1 MSRLTD
7 VGRQLVTYP
16 TGVLG
21 RNRPWYFLNVLD
33 LVNGPRT
40 LADAVR
46 DRVVMITGASSGIG
60 HDTALK
66 IGAAGGI
73 AVLVARGVEKLEE
86 TQRTIVDAGGRA
98 FVHPC
103 DLSDLDDIE
112 RMTKVVLADH
122 GGVDVLVNNAGRSIR
137 RSVELSY
144 DRMHDYERTMQ
155 LNYFGPVR
163 LILSV
168 LPGMRK
174 RKAGHIVNISSAG
187 VQSKVPRFSGYVASK
202 AALDAFSDCVAGEV
216 HHDGVRF
223 TTVFMP
229 LVRTPMIA
237 PTTIYR
243 RFPAMTPAEAAGMV
257 CDAIVHRPR
266 RLGTPVGNLAT
277 LGNAVSPRSMDAV
290 RNAAYRL
297 FPDSRAARG
306 DPAAEPREPEDVSV
320 AAQVFG
326 RLGRGVHW

>member
-1 MSRLTD
+1 MAKD
-7 VGRQLVTYP
+7 V
-16 TGVLG
+16 
-21 RNRPWYFLNVLD
+21 
-33 LVNGPRT
+33 
-40 LADAVR
+40 
-46 DRVVMITGASSGIG
+46 
-60 HDTALK
+60 
-66 IGAAGGI
+66 
-73 AVLVARGVEKLEE
+73 
-86 TQRTIVDAGGRA
+86 
-98 FVHPC
+98 
-103 DLSDLDDIE
+103 LSE
-112 RMTKVVLADH
+112 H
-122 GGVDVLVNNAGRSIR
+122 GCVDVLVNNAGRSIR

-144 DRMHDYERTMQ
+144 ERMHDYQRTMQ
-155 LNYFGPVR
+155 INYFGPVR
-163 LILSV
+163 LMLSL
-168 LPGMRK
+168 LPTMRA
-174 RKAGHIVNISSAG
+174 RRWGHIVNISSAG

-243 RFPAMTPAEAAGMV
+243 RLPAMSSREAADMV
-257 CDAIVHRPR
+257 CDAIIHRPR

-297 FPDSRAARG
+297 FPDSQAAGG
-306 DPAAEPREPEDVSV
+306 DTPTGGGEEVS
-320 AAQVFG
+320 ALAQVFG

>member
-1 MSRLTD
+1 MNLLD
-7 VGRQLVTYP
+7 V
-16 TGVLG
+16 
-21 RNRPWYFLNVLD
+21 
-33 LVNGPRT
+33 VNGPRT
-40 LADAVR
+40 LEDAVGG
-46 DRVVMITGASSGIG
+46 RVVMITGASSGIG
-60 HDTALK
+60 RDTARRV
-66 IGAAGGI
+66 GAAG
-73 AVLVARGVEKLEE
+73 ATTLLVARGVDKLDETRREIEE
-86 TQRTIVDAGGRA
+86 GGGTA
-98 FVHPC
+98 FVYPC
-103 DLSDLDDIE
+103 DLADLADIE
-112 RMTKVVLADH
+112 RMAKDVLGEH
-122 GGVDVLVNNAGRSIR
+122 ECVDVLVNNAGRSIR

-144 DRMHDYERTMQ
+144 DRIHDYQRTMQ
-155 LNYFGPVR
+155 INYFGPVR
-163 LILSV
+163 LILSL
-168 LPGMRK
+168 LPAMRA
-174 RKAGHIVNISSAG
+174 RQSGHIVNISSAG

-237 PTTIYR
+237 PTAIYR
-243 RFPAMTPAEAAGMV
+243 RLPAMTSREAAAMV

-297 FPDSRAARG
+297 FPDSQAARG
-306 DPAAEPREPEDVSV
+306 EDVPGDAQEVSV
-320 AAQVFG
+320 LAQVFG

>member
-1 MSRLTD
+1 MSRITD
-7 VGRQLVTYP
+7 VGRQLVNYP

-21 RNRPWYFLNVLD
+21 RNRPWYFMNLLD

-40 LADAVR
+40 LEDAVR
-46 DRVVMITGASSGIG
+46 RRVVMITGASSGIG
-60 HDTALK
+60 HDTAVRLG
-66 IGAAGGI
+66 GAG
-73 AVLVARGVEKLEE
+73 AVTLLVARGVDKLEATKHSIAE
-86 TQRTIVDAGGRA
+86 RGGTA
-98 FVHPC
+98 HVYPC
-103 DLSDLDDIE
+103 DLADLEDIE
-112 RMTKVVLADH
+112 RMVKEVLRDH
-122 GGVDVLVNNAGRSIR
+122 EHVDVLVNNAGRSIR
-137 RSVELSY
+137 RSIELSY
-144 DRMHDYERTMQ
+144 ERMHDYQRTMQ
-155 LNYFGPVR
+155 INYFGPVR
-163 LILSV
+163 LILSL
-168 LPGMRK
+168 LPSMRA
-174 RKAGHIVNISSAG
+174 RRSGHIVNISSAG

-243 RFPAMTPAEAAGMV
+243 QLPAMTPREAADMV

-266 RLGTPVGNLAT
+266 RLGTPIGNLAT

-297 FPDSRAARG
+297 FPDSPAARG
-306 DPAAEPREPEDVSV
+306 EGAGQAGDVSV
-320 AAQVFG
+320 VAQIFG

>member
-1 MSRLTD
+1 M
-7 VGRQLVTYP
+7 V
-16 TGVLG
+16 
-21 RNRPWYFLNVLD
+21 
-33 LVNGPRT
+33 
-40 LADAVR
+40 
-46 DRVVMITGASSGIG
+46 TGASSGIG
-60 HDTALK
+60 RGTALRL
-66 IGAAGGI
+66 GAAG
-73 AVLVARGVEKLEE
+73 ATVVLVARN
-86 TQRTIVDAGGRA
+86 VDALGETRDEVEAAGGKA

-103 DLSDLDDIE
+103 GMSDLDAVEALAAD
-112 RMTKVVLADH
+112 VLAAH
-122 GGVDVLVNNAGRSIR
+122 GRVDVLVNNAGRSIR

-163 LILSV
+163 LILSL
-168 LPGMRK
+168 LPAMRE
-174 RKAGHIVNISSAG
+174 RRRGHIINVSSTG
-187 VQSKVPRFSGYVASK
+187 VQAKVPRFSGYVASK

-243 RFPAMTPAEAAGMV
+243 NMPAMTPKEAADMV
-257 CDAIVHRPR
+257 CEAIIHRPR
-266 RLGTPVGNLAT
+266 RIGTPVGNLAA

-297 FPDSRAARG
+297 FPDSGAARG
-306 DPAAEPREPEDVSV
+306 STERAEEDVSLE
-320 AAQVFG
+320 AQVFA
-326 RLGRGVHW
+326 RVGRGVHW

>member
-7 VGRQLVTYP
+7 VGRQLVNYP

-21 RNRPWYFLNVLD
+21 RNRPWYLMNLLD
-33 LVNGPRT
+33 VVKGPRT
-40 LADAVR
+40 LEDAVGGQ
-46 DRVVMITGASSGIG
+46 VVMITGASSGIG
-60 HDTALK
+60 RDAA
-66 IGAAGGI
+66 IRVGDAGAI
-73 AVLVARGVEKLEE
+73 TLLVARGVDKLDE
-86 TQRTIVDAGGRA
+86 TQREIETRGGTA
-98 FVHPC
+98 FVYAC
-103 DLSDLDDIE
+103 DLSELEDIE
-112 RMTKVVLADH
+112 RMTKEVLREH
-122 GGVDVLVNNAGRSIR
+122 GSVDVLVNNAGRSIR

-144 DRMHDYERTMQ
+144 ERMHDYQRTMQ
-155 LNYFGPVR
+155 INYFGPVR
-163 LILSV
+163 LILSL
-168 LPGMRK
+168 LPAMRA
-174 RKAGHIVNISSAG
+174 RRSGHIVNISSAG

-243 RFPAMTPAEAAGMV
+243 RLPAMTSREAADMV
-257 CDAIVHRPR
+257 CDAIIHRPR

-297 FPDSRAARG
+297 FPDSPAAGGDAPTGADADVSALARG
-306 DPAAEPREPEDVSV
+306 
-320 AAQVFG
+320 FG
-326 RLGRGVHW
+326 RLGRGIHW

>member
-7 VGRQLVTYP
+7 VGRQLVNYP

-21 RNRPWYFLNVLD
+21 RNRPWYFMNLLD
-33 LVNGPRT
+33 VVNGPRT
-40 LADAVR
+40 LEDAVGQ
-46 DRVVMITGASSGIG
+46 RVVMITGASSGIG
-60 HDTALK
+60 RQTALRV
-66 IGAAGGI
+66 GAAG
-73 AVLVARGVEKLEE
+73 AATLLVARGVDKLDETRREIEE
-86 TQRTIVDAGGRA
+86 RGGAA
-98 FVHPC
+98 FVYPC
-103 DLSDLDDIE
+103 DLSDLEDIE
-112 RMTKVVLADH
+112 RMAKDVLGEH
-122 GGVDVLVNNAGRSIR
+122 GCVDVLVNNAGRSIR

-144 DRMHDYERTMQ
+144 ERMHDYQRTMQ
-155 LNYFGPVR
+155 INYFGPVR
-163 LILSV
+163 LMLSL
-168 LPGMRK
+168 LPTMRA
-174 RKAGHIVNISSAG
+174 RRSGHIVNISSAG

-243 RFPAMTPAEAAGMV
+243 RLPAMSSREAADMV
-257 CDAIVHRPR
+257 CDAIIHRPR

-297 FPDSRAARG
+297 FPDSQAAGGDAPTGVGEEVSALARG
-306 DPAAEPREPEDVSV
+306 
-320 AAQVFG
+320 FG
-326 RLGRGVHW
+326 RLGRGIHW